1 MKISKRLQNLPD
13 QFSLALLK
21 KLEKRWQKGMMSLI

>member
-21 KLEKRWQKGMMSLI
+21 KLEKGGRRA

>member
-13 QFSLALLK
+13 QFFSSLVEK
-21 KLEKRWQKGMMSLI
+21 VGKRWQKGMMSLT